1 VPTPTALPLSA
12 VRITGGVLG
21 ERIERVGTVT
31 LLRQWDALNDRI
43 PDAPPSHAVRN
54 LRIAAGDEVGEFDGL
69 CFQDSDVAKWLEAAC
84 YRIGYAGELK
94 RASSSNAPTHE
105 ATTTL
110 LAAINELV
118 DLYERAQAP
127 DGYLHTYTQ
136 LKPAA
141 KRWENIRDLHEL
153 YCFGHFIE
161 AAVAHHEVTGSPRLL
176 AVATKLA
183 DLLDHTFG
191 PGIDQIRAYP
201 GHPELELAL
210 VKLARASG
218 EKRYQDLA
226 EFFVRERG
234 RSPHYFV
241 EEAKR
246 RNETVPPVWAYYDEQ
261 AYWQAHVPVTEQA
274 EPRGHA
280 VRAMYLYAALADL
293 ARETGAADLRE
304 SGERLWDE
312 MVAKH
317 LYIIGGV
324 GADGPGGENFSEPY
338 DLPDD
343 RSYTETCAA
352 IGLMMWARRL
362 LDLSLDSKYTE
373 VLERALYN
381 NVLAGLSQDACHY
394 FYVNPLAVNPGETRR
409 RYDCKMVKTQRVP
422 WFGCACCP
430 PNVARLLSSLGHYA
444 VSSTPGGLA
453 IHLFAPMRIEHG
465 GWQIEVKTNYPW
477 SEAIE
482 ISVLA
487 APAGEAELSIR
498 AAGGTWSRGDDLVAT
513 DVVGGY
519 FRLRRDWQA
528 GDRLTAELPLPIQR
542 VRAHPRVSSA
552 AGRVA
557 LMRGPVVYAVEEA
570 DHGPGLT
577 SLGVAR
583 EAGLAAQWD
592 AAAWG
597 GVTVLTGEALR
608 ASPTESLYQSDAP
621 AELESVS
628 LRAVPY
634 AWWGNRGEGEMRVWI
649 RDYES

>member
-1 VPTPTALPLSA
+1 MPTPTSLPLAA
-12 VRITGGVLG
+12 VRLTGGVLG
-21 ERIERVGTVT
+21 ERVERVGTFT
-31 LLRQWDALNDRI
+31 LLRQWEALNDRI

-54 LRIAAGDEVGEFDGL
+54 LRIAAGDDTGKYDGL
-69 CFQDSDVAKWLEAAC
+69 WFQDSDVAKWLEAAC
-84 YRIGYAGELK
+84 YRV
-94 RASSSNAPTHE
+94 SFAPDPR
-105 ATTTL
+105 L
-110 LAAINELV
+110 SAALEELV
-118 DLYERAQAP
+118 DLYERAQEA

-136 LKPAA
+136 LTPAA
-141 KRWENIRDLHEL
+141 KRWENLRDFHEL

-161 AAVAHHEVTGSPRLL
+161 AAVAHYGATNSPRLL

-183 DLLDHTFG
+183 DLVDRTFG
-191 PGIDQIRAYP
+191 PADDQRQAYP

-218 EKRYQDLA
+218 EQRYQQLA

-246 RNETVPPVWAYYDEQ
+246 RNETVPPVWAYFDGQ
-261 AYWQAHVPVTEQA
+261 AYWQAHVPVTDQT

-280 VRAMYLYAALADL
+280 VRAMYLYAAMADL
-293 ARETGAADLRE
+293 AREAGAEDLRA
-304 SGERLWDE
+304 SCERLWDE

-317 LYIIGGV
+317 LYVIGGV

-343 RSYTETCAA
+343 RSYAETCAA
-352 IGLMMWARRL
+352 IGLMMWARRM

-373 VLERALYN
+373 VMERALYN
-381 NVLAGLSQDACHY
+381 NVLAGLSQDAAHY

-430 PNVARLLSSLGHYA
+430 PNVARLLSSLGEYV
-444 VSSTPGGLA
+444 VSSTAKGLA
-453 IHLFAPMRIEHG
+453 LHLFTSMRIEHG
-465 GWQIEVKTNYPW
+465 DWRIEAKTNYPW
-477 SEAIE
+477 SEAVE
-482 ISVLA
+482 ISILA
-487 APAGEAELSIR
+487 APEGDAELAIR
-498 AAGGTWSRGDDLVAT
+498 AAGGVWFLNGDPVAPEA
-513 DVVGGY
+513 VGGY
-519 FRLRRDWQA
+519 IRWARRWQA
-528 GDRLTAELPLPIQR
+528 GDRLEVELPLPIRR
-542 VRAHPRVSSA
+542 VRAHPRVTSA

-557 LMRGPVVYAVEEA
+557 LLRGPVVYAVEET
-570 DHGPGLT
+570 DHGPALS

-583 EAGLAAQWD
+583 NAKLSAHWD

-597 GVTVLTGEALR
+597 GVTVLTGEAQRETFTDHLYQADTSPPRETVPLR
-608 ASPTESLYQSDAP
+608 AI
-621 AELESVS
+621 
-628 LRAVPY
+628 PY
-634 AWWGNRGEGEMRVWI
+634 AWWGNRGEGEMRIWL